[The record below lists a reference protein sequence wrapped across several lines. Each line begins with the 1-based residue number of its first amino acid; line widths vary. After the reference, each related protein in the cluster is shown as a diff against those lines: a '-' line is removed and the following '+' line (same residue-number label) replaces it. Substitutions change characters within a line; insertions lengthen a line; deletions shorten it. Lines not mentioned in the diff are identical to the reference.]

1 MDELKENYWKTI
13 SRTRKS
19 KRISP
24 NVKQRVEASWERF
37 DDDVIR
43 QALRIH
49 VDRYPNYKENYTIGI
64 MRNLQREKDS
74 GKSITSEKKNSFN
87 QGEKRND
94 YDFEALEKELL
105 AN

>member
-1 MDELKENYWKTI
+1 MEELKENYWKTI
-13 SRTRKS
+13 ARTRKS
-19 KRISP
+19 GRISP
-24 NVKQRVEASWERF
+24 SVKKRVEELWEKF

-74 GKSITSEKKNSFN
+74 GKDITKEKKNSFK
-87 QGEKRND
+87 QGEQRD
-94 YDFEALEKELL
+94 YDFEALEKQLL